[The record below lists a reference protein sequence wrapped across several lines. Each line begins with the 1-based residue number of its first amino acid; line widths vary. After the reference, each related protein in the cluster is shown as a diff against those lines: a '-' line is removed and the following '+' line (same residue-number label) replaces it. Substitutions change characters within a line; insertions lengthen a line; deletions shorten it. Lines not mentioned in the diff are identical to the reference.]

1 MKRVILTVTAAVFF
15 LTLTLWAQS
24 GTSGPTTATAGQNVT
39 GAAHP
44 QRHRNRQHHP
54 HRHHPQHHTSIN
66 ARR

>member
-1 MKRVILTVTAAVFF
+1 MKRLILTVTAAVFF

-44 QRHRNRQHHP
+44 QRHRSKQHN
-54 HRHHPQHHTSIN
+54 HRRHPQHHTGIN

>member
-24 GTSGPTTATAGQNVT
+24 GTSGPATATPGQQVT
-39 GAAHP
+39 AADHA
-44 QRHRNRQHHP
+44 QRHRNKQHN
-54 HRHHPQHHTSIN
+54 HRRHPQHHTGIN

>member
-1 MKRVILTVTAAVFF
+1 MKRVILTVTAAVFC

-24 GTSGPTTATAGQNVT
+24 GTSGPTTATAGQNET

-44 QRHRNRQHHP
+44 QRHRNKQRN
-54 HRHHPQHHTSIN
+54 HRRHPQHHSGIN